1 MESKGFRENASRGDV
16 IRIYVDYSAAEKKK
30 KDTREAGRRPPRG
43 NGSIFSSRNSRHKF
57 LHYPSAI
64 RGYPFELSLPENE
77 H

>member
-1 MESKGFRENASRGDV
+1 MESKGFRENGSRGDV

-30 KDTREAGRRPPRG
+30 KDTREPQRG
-43 NGSIFSSRNSRHKF
+43 NASIFSSSNSRHKLS

-64 RGYPFELSLPENE
+64 RGYPFELSLRFPENE